1 MRGIAGR
8 SSLRPQACFEANRR
22 QAALG
27 PRCPSPTKL
36 RILKSTHTRRAGAC
50 SRHVFGRFV
59 NRPYGCGGK
68 NRRAVVVAGH
78 LGPRAA
84 LRRLAS
90 KHACGRRPGRPEK
103 RPSPKAVAHR
113 DLYAPKRFF
122 SRNTASKSH
131 GRRQPCRGSFLCLAE
146 KPIVLECFAVLNGRF
161 FSAAT
166 SALAEILCVFQ
177 KSRRK
182 LRGKRFI
189 QNRVNPYAHPP
200 KRCLFAYFIKL
211 FSARRRISEL
221 LSQRHSS
228 RISVDSIL

>member
-1 MRGIAGR
+1 MNGLSKIENPA
-8 SSLRPQACFEANRR
+8 
-22 QAALG
+22 
-27 PRCPSPTKL
+27 
-36 RILKSTHTRRAGAC
+36 AGAAFIPPQPAFGGFPYPPAFEINSGE
-50 SRHVFGRFV
+50 SRAISF
-59 NRPYGCGGK
+59 CLCK
-68 NRRAVVVAGH
+68 
-78 LGPRAA
+78 
-84 LRRLAS
+84 
-90 KHACGRRPGRPEK
+90 KK
-103 RPSPKAVAHR
+103 WQKKKAVAHR

-177 KSRRK
+177 KRRRK

-200 KRCLFAYFIKL
+200 NGG
-211 FSARRRISEL
+211 ARRNRPSL
-221 LSQRHSS
+221 GRFFFPYSF
-228 RISVDSIL
+228 

>member
-1 MRGIAGR
+1 MANGVWGGRMRICSRGR
-8 SSLRPQACFEANRR
+8 HPLSSRKLNTCQKPPPSLRTIARDG
-22 QAALG
+22 AAIRFPPG
-27 PRCPSPTKL
+27 AIFFL
-36 RILKSTHTRRAGAC
+36 RSQKE
-50 SRHVFGRFV
+50 
-59 NRPYGCGGK
+59 YGKK
-68 NRRAVVVAGH
+68 N
-78 LGPRAA
+78 L
-84 LRRLAS
+84 
-90 KHACGRRPGRPEK
+90 
-103 RPSPKAVAHR
+103 PKAVAHR

-177 KSRRK
+177 KRRRK

-200 KRCLFAYFIKL
+200 NGG
-211 FSARRRISEL
+211 ARRNRPSLGTHPGLHIIP
-221 LSQRHSS
+221 QAHAR
-228 RISVDSIL
+228 